1 MCRLSWHFPFL
12 LVAWFLL
19 AGALLWPAPVKK
31 IAIAGAALHQFE
43 DGPPL
48 APGHQFVPGET
59 VFFGFQVGG
68 YQADEEHKIHIE
80 YTLEAQDAAGTPL
93 VAPIKGAIET
103 TLSDEDKDWLPK
115 ERQSVLLPSFIEPG
129 VYHLT
134 LHIKDVLNGS
144 QATGTYEF
152 PVRGRNVAP
161 SDTLVVRNMRF
172 LRQETDQTP
181 LDVVAYRPGDSVWAR
196 FEITGYKFAEGNRID
211 VGYGVSVLRPS
222 GQVLYSEPN
231 AARETYQSFY
241 PRRYVPG
248 VISLHLTPD
257 ISPGDYTIVLK
268 VHDAIGNQDY
278 ETKNRFRIE

>member
-1 MCRLSWHFPFL
+1 MYRPSWDSPFRLL
-12 LVAWFLL
+12 AWFLL
-19 AGALLWPAPVKK
+19 AGTLLWPAPVKK
-31 IAIAGAALHQFE
+31 VVIASAALHQFE

-48 APGHQFVPGET
+48 APSHQFVPGET

-68 YQADEEHKIHIE
+68 YQADDERKIHIE
-80 YTLEAQDAAGTPL
+80 YTLEAQDSAGVPL
-93 VAPIKGAIET
+93 VAPVKGAIET
-103 TLSDEDKDWLPK
+103 TLSDEDKNWLPK

-129 VYHLT
+129 VYRLI
-134 LHIKDVLNGS
+134 LRLKDVLNGS

-152 PVRGRNVAP
+152 RVRGRGVAP

-172 LRQETDQTP
+172 LREETDQTP
-181 LDVVAYRPGDSVWAR
+181 LAVIAYRPGDSVWAR

-222 GQVLYSEPN
+222 GEVLYTEPN

-257 ISPGDYTIVLK
+257 ISPGEYTIVLK
-268 VHDAIGNQDY
+268 VHDTIGSQDY
-278 ETKNRFRIE
+278 ETKSRFRIE